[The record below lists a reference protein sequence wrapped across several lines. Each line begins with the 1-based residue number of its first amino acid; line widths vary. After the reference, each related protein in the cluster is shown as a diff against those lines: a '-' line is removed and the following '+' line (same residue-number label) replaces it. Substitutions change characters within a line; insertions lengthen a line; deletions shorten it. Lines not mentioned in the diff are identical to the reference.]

1 MFCVFG
7 FLFLVLVVCF
17 WFWFSVQKPKTK
29 NNLPA
34 PLTPGR
40 YNWRDSGIKSTPMS
54 PGRFTATNAR
64 RAVRRLLTL

>member
-1 MFCVFG
+1 V
-7 FLFLVLVVCF
+7 FLVFCF
-17 WFWFSVQKPKTK
+17 WFWLFVFGFGSQYKNPKPKTIS
-29 NNLPA
+29 
-34 PLTPGR
+34 TPGR